1 MKTKQNKK
9 KSREFRSRLFYKNKM
24 YFIASV
30 IMTIVMSFLNLM
42 ISWLIQQIMDS
53 MANQNMQSVVRCA
66 WIAASVVIAY
76 TVANAVYRAV
86 YPRFLQRAM
95 QQYRDYAF
103 SRLTQKSLRSFSK
116 EGTALYVS
124 ALTNDCTSIENNYLA
139 ATFTLIELLFCF
151 LGALIMMLYYSP
163 VMLVLAVA
171 LSFLPVAVSMTAGN
185 RLTEQEKE
193 ISKKNERFVSIVNEL
208 LSGFPVIKS
217 FRAEA
222 QASRLFSQ
230 RNEQAEEAKKNKRR
244 TEQLI
249 SLLANDAGIIAQM
262 GIFLAGAWL
271 AISGKGVTAGVV
283 IVFVQL
289 MNYILNPI
297 SQVPLLWS
305 NRKAAIA
312 LMEKL
317 SDALSENVREEGRE
331 KLNGFSEKI
340 EVKDLTYGYEPESPV
355 LKDLDV
361 QFDAGKSYAIVG
373 GSGSGKSTLLNLLMG
388 SSSNYQGEIC
398 IDGVSIKNIESES
411 LYQLM
416 TSVQQNVF
424 VFNDTIRNN
433 VTMFHEFPDKEVTL
447 ALERS
452 GLSEFIEKRGEDFV
466 CGENGAN
473 LSGGERQ
480 RISIARALLRK
491 SPILLVDEATAA
503 LDAATARAVSF
514 SILNLV
520 GMTRIVVTHRLEE
533 AILRRYDKIL
543 VMKNGTICEQE
554 ISIRLCSR
562 KDNFILCFRL
572 RTEEDNSWCYSSW
585 ISQYLQ
591 QHEGEWISRAGHL
604 EQVFSK

>member
-1 MKTKQNKK
+1 MKQNKK
-9 KSREFRSRLFYKNKM
+9 KSREFKRRLFYKNKM
-24 YFIASV
+24 CFIASV

-95 QQYRDYAF
+95 QQYRDYTF

-217 FRAEA
+217 FRAET

-340 EVKDLTYGYEPESPV
+340 EVKDLTYGYEPESHV
-355 LKDLDV
+355 LKDMDA

-452 GLSEFIEKRGEDFV
+452 GLSEFIEKRGEEFV

-543 VMKNGTICEQE
+543 VMKNGTICEQG
-554 ISIRLCSR
+554 
-562 KDNFILCFRL
+562 NFDTLMQQKGQF
-572 RTEEDNSWCYSSW
+572 YSLFQ
-585 ISQYLQ
+585 IA
-591 QHEGEWISRAGHL
+591 H
-604 EQVFSK
+604 

>member
-9 KSREFRSRLFYKNKM
+9 KNREFIHQLYYKNRIN
-24 YFIASV
+24 FIV
-30 IMTIVMSFLNLM
+30 TIILTIAMSSLNLM
-42 ISWLIQQIMDS
+42 ISWLIQQIMDCT
-53 MANQNMQSVVRCA
+53 ANQDMQALVRSA
-66 WIAASVVIAY
+66 WIVIIVVVIY
-76 TVANAVYRAV
+76 TIANVMYRAV

-217 FRAEA
+217 FRAET

-452 GLSEFIEKRGEDFV
+452 GLSEFIEKRGEEFV

-533 AILRRYDKIL
+533 AILRHYDKIL
-543 VMKNGTICEQE
+543 VMKNGTICEQG
-554 ISIRLCSR
+554 
-562 KDNFILCFRL
+562 NFDTLMQQKGQF
-572 RTEEDNSWCYSSW
+572 YSLFQ
-585 ISQYLQ
+585 IA
-591 QHEGEWISRAGHL
+591 H
-604 EQVFSK
+604 

>member
-1 MKTKQNKK
+1 MKQNKK
-9 KSREFRSRLFYKNKM
+9 KSREFKRRLFYKNKM
-24 YFIASV
+24 CFIASV

-95 QQYRDYAF
+95 QQYRDYTF

-217 FRAEA
+217 FRAET

-271 AISGKGVTAGVV
+271 AISNKGVTAGVV

-331 KLNGFSEKI
+331 KLNVFSEKI

-398 IDGVSIKNIESES
+398 IDSVSIKNIESES

-433 VTMFHEFPDKEVTL
+433 VTMFHEFSDKEVTL

-491 SPILLVDEATAA
+491 SPIILVDEATAA

-543 VMKNGTICEQE
+543 VMKNGTICEQG
-554 ISIRLCSR
+554 
-562 KDNFILCFRL
+562 NFDTLMQQKGQF
-572 RTEEDNSWCYSSW
+572 YSLFQ
-585 ISQYLQ
+585 IA
-591 QHEGEWISRAGHL
+591 H
-604 EQVFSK
+604 

>member
-1 MKTKQNKK
+1 MKQNKK
-9 KSREFRSRLFYKNKM
+9 KSREFKRRLFYKNKM
-24 YFIASV
+24 CFIASV

-139 ATFTLIELLFCF
+139 ATFTLIEFLFCF

-217 FRAEA
+217 FRAET

-244 TEQLI
+244 TEQMI

-452 GLSEFIEKRGEDFV
+452 GLSEFIEKRGEEFV

-543 VMKNGTICEQE
+543 VMKNGTICEQG
-554 ISIRLCSR
+554 
-562 KDNFILCFRL
+562 NFDTLMQQKGQF
-572 RTEEDNSWCYSSW
+572 YSLFQ
-585 ISQYLQ
+585 IA
-591 QHEGEWISRAGHL
+591 H
-604 EQVFSK
+604 

>member
-9 KSREFRSRLFYKNKM
+9 KSREFTHQLYYKNRIN
-24 YFIASV
+24 FIV
-30 IMTIVMSFLNLM
+30 TIILTIAMSSINLM

-76 TVANAVYRAV
+76 TVANAIYRAV

-217 FRAEA
+217 FRAET

-249 SLLANDAGIIAQM
+249 SLLANDVGIIAQM

-317 SDALSENVREEGRE
+317 SDALSENLREEGRE

-373 GSGSGKSTLLNLLMG
+373 GSGSGKSTFLNLLMG

-452 GLSEFIEKRGEDFV
+452 GLSEFIEKRGEEFV

-543 VMKNGTICEQE
+543 VMKNGTICEQG
-554 ISIRLCSR
+554 
-562 KDNFILCFRL
+562 NFDTLMQQKGQF
-572 RTEEDNSWCYSSW
+572 YSLFQ
-585 ISQYLQ
+585 IA
-591 QHEGEWISRAGHL
+591 H
-604 EQVFSK
+604 

>member
-9 KSREFRSRLFYKNKM
+9 KNREFIHQLYYKNRIN
-24 YFIASV
+24 FIV
-30 IMTIVMSFLNLM
+30 TIILTIAMSSLNLM
-42 ISWLIQQIMDS
+42 ISWLIQQIMDCT
-53 MANQNMQSVVRCA
+53 ANQDMQALVRSA
-66 WIAASVVIAY
+66 WIVIIVVVIY
-76 TVANAVYRAV
+76 TIANVMYRAV

-217 FRAEA
+217 FRAET

-340 EVKDLTYGYEPESPV
+340 EVKDLTYGYEPESHV

-416 TSVQQNVF
+416 TLVQQNVF

-543 VMKNGTICEQE
+543 VMKNGTICEQGKFDT
-554 ISIRLCSR
+554 LMQQ
-562 KDNFILCFRL
+562 KGQF
-572 RTEEDNSWCYSSW
+572 YSLFQ
-585 ISQYLQ
+585 IA
-591 QHEGEWISRAGHL
+591 H
-604 EQVFSK
+604 

>member
-1 MKTKQNKK
+1 MKQNKK

-30 IMTIVMSFLNLM
+30 IMTIFMSFLNLM

-53 MANQNMQSVVRCA
+53 MANQNMQAVVRCA

-76 TVANAVYRAV
+76 TVANAVHRAV

-103 SRLTQKSLRSFSK
+103 LRLTQKSLRSFSK

-171 LSFLPVAVSMTAGN
+171 LSFLPVAVSMKAGN

-217 FRAEA
+217 FRAET

-271 AISGKGVTAGVV
+271 AISGKGVTVGVV

-331 KLNGFSEKI
+331 RLNGFSEKI
-340 EVKDLTYGYEPESPV
+340 EVKDLTYGYEPESHV

-543 VMKNGTICEQE
+543 VMKNGTICEQG
-554 ISIRLCSR
+554 
-562 KDNFILCFRL
+562 NFDTLMQQKGQF
-572 RTEEDNSWCYSSW
+572 YSLFQ
-585 ISQYLQ
+585 IA
-591 QHEGEWISRAGHL
+591 H
-604 EQVFSK
+604 

>member
-9 KSREFRSRLFYKNKM
+9 KNREFIHQLYYKNRIN
-24 YFIASV
+24 FIV
-30 IMTIVMSFLNLM
+30 TIILTIAMSSLNLM
-42 ISWLIQQIMDS
+42 ISWLIQQIVDCT
-53 MANQNMQSVVRCA
+53 ANQDMQALVRSA
-66 WIAASVVIAY
+66 WIVIIVVVIY
-76 TVANAVYRAV
+76 TIANVMYRAV

-217 FRAEA
+217 FRAET

-340 EVKDLTYGYEPESPV
+340 EVKDLTYGYEPESHV
-355 LKDLDV
+355 LKDMDA

-543 VMKNGTICEQE
+543 VMKNGTICEQG
-554 ISIRLCSR
+554 
-562 KDNFILCFRL
+562 NFDTLMQQKGQF
-572 RTEEDNSWCYSSW
+572 YSLFQ
-585 ISQYLQ
+585 IA
-591 QHEGEWISRAGHL
+591 H
-604 EQVFSK
+604 

>member
-1 MKTKQNKK
+1 MKQNKK
-9 KSREFRSRLFYKNKM
+9 KSREFKRRLFYKNKM
-24 YFIASV
+24 CFIASV

-95 QQYRDYAF
+95 QQYRDYTF

-208 LSGFPVIKS
+208 LSGFTVIKS
-217 FRAEA
+217 FRAET
-222 QASRLFSQ
+222 QASHLFSQ

-340 EVKDLTYGYEPESPV
+340 EVKDLTYGYEPESHV

-543 VMKNGTICEQE
+543 VMKNGTICEQG
-554 ISIRLCSR
+554 
-562 KDNFILCFRL
+562 NFDTLMQQKGQF
-572 RTEEDNSWCYSSW
+572 YSLFQ
-585 ISQYLQ
+585 I
-591 QHEGEWISRAGHL
+591 GH
-604 EQVFSK
+604 

>member
-9 KSREFRSRLFYKNKM
+9 KSREFTHQLYYKNRIN
-24 YFIASV
+24 FIV
-30 IMTIVMSFLNLM
+30 TIILTIAMSSINLM

-76 TVANAVYRAV
+76 TVSNAVYRAV

-217 FRAEA
+217 FRAET

-543 VMKNGTICEQE
+543 VMKNGTICEQGKFDT
-554 ISIRLCSR
+554 LMQQ
-562 KDNFILCFRL
+562 KGQF
-572 RTEEDNSWCYSSW
+572 YSLFQ
-585 ISQYLQ
+585 IA
-591 QHEGEWISRAGHL
+591 H
-604 EQVFSK
+604 

>member
-9 KSREFRSRLFYKNKM
+9 KNREFIHQLYYKNRIN
-24 YFIASV
+24 FIVA
-30 IMTIVMSFLNLM
+30 IILTIAMSSLNLM
-42 ISWLIQQIMDS
+42 ISWLIQQIMDCT
-53 MANQNMQSVVRCA
+53 ANQDMQALVRSA

-271 AISGKGVTAGVV
+271 AISSKGVTAGVV

-340 EVKDLTYGYEPESPV
+340 EVKDLTYGYEPESHV

-452 GLSEFIEKRGEDFV
+452 GLSELIEKRGEDFV

-543 VMKNGTICEQE
+543 VMKNGTICEQG
-554 ISIRLCSR
+554 
-562 KDNFILCFRL
+562 NFDTLMQQKGQF
-572 RTEEDNSWCYSSW
+572 YSLFQ
-585 ISQYLQ
+585 IA
-591 QHEGEWISRAGHL
+591 H
-604 EQVFSK
+604 

>member
-1 MKTKQNKK
+1 MKQNKK
-9 KSREFRSRLFYKNKM
+9 KSREFKRRLFYKNKM
-24 YFIASV
+24 CFIASV

-95 QQYRDYAF
+95 QQYCDYAF

-139 ATFTLIELLFCF
+139 ATFTLIEFLFCF

-217 FRAEA
+217 FRAET

-340 EVKDLTYGYEPESPV
+340 EVKDLTYGYEPESHV

-466 CGENGAN
+466 CGENGSN

-514 SILNLV
+514 SILNLI

-533 AILRRYDKIL
+533 AILRRYDKIF
-543 VMKNGTICEQE
+543 VMKNGTICEQG
-554 ISIRLCSR
+554 
-562 KDNFILCFRL
+562 NFDTLMQQKGQF
-572 RTEEDNSWCYSSW
+572 YSLFQ
-585 ISQYLQ
+585 IA
-591 QHEGEWISRAGHL
+591 H
-604 EQVFSK
+604 

>member
-9 KSREFRSRLFYKNKM
+9 KNREFIHQLYYKNRIN
-24 YFIASV
+24 FIV
-30 IMTIVMSFLNLM
+30 TIILTIAMSSLNLM
-42 ISWLIQQIMDS
+42 ISWLIQQIMDCT
-53 MANQNMQSVVRCA
+53 ANQDMQALVRSA
-66 WIAASVVIAY
+66 WIVIIVVVIY
-76 TVANAVYRAV
+76 TIANVMYRAV

-116 EGTALYVS
+116 EGPALYVS

-217 FRAEA
+217 FRAET

-452 GLSEFIEKRGEDFV
+452 GLSEFIEKRGEEFV

-543 VMKNGTICEQE
+543 VMKNGTICEQG
-554 ISIRLCSR
+554 
-562 KDNFILCFRL
+562 NFDTLMQQKGQF
-572 RTEEDNSWCYSSW
+572 YSLFQ
-585 ISQYLQ
+585 IA
-591 QHEGEWISRAGHL
+591 H
-604 EQVFSK
+604 

>member
-9 KSREFRSRLFYKNKM
+9 KNREFIHQLYYKNRIN
-24 YFIASV
+24 FIVA
-30 IMTIVMSFLNLM
+30 IILTIAMSSLNLM
-42 ISWLIQQIMDS
+42 ISWLIQQIMDCT
-53 MANQNMQSVVRCA
+53 ANQDMQALVRSA

-116 EGTALYVS
+116 EETALYVS

-139 ATFTLIELLFCF
+139 ATFILIELLFCF

-217 FRAEA
+217 FRAET

-271 AISGKGVTAGVV
+271 AISSKGVTAGVV

-289 MNYILNPI
+289 MNYVLNPI

-452 GLSEFIEKRGEDFV
+452 GLSEFIEKHGEEFV

-543 VMKNGTICEQE
+543 VMKNGTICEQG
-554 ISIRLCSR
+554 
-562 KDNFILCFRL
+562 NFDTLMQQKGQF
-572 RTEEDNSWCYSSW
+572 YSLFQ
-585 ISQYLQ
+585 IA
-591 QHEGEWISRAGHL
+591 H
-604 EQVFSK
+604 

>member
-9 KSREFRSRLFYKNKM
+9 KNREFIHQLYYKNRIN
-24 YFIASV
+24 FIVA
-30 IMTIVMSFLNLM
+30 IILTIAMSSLNLM
-42 ISWLIQQIMDS
+42 ISWLIQQIMDCT
-53 MANQNMQSVVRCA
+53 ANQDMQALVRSA

-139 ATFTLIELLFCF
+139 STFTLIELLFCF

-217 FRAEA
+217 FRAET

-340 EVKDLTYGYEPESPV
+340 EVKDLTYGYEPESHV

-433 VTMFHEFPDKEVTL
+433 VTMFHEFSDKEVTL

-452 GLSEFIEKRGEDFV
+452 GLSELIEKRGEDFV

-543 VMKNGTICEQE
+543 VMKNGTICEQG
-554 ISIRLCSR
+554 
-562 KDNFILCFRL
+562 NFDTLMQQKGQF
-572 RTEEDNSWCYSSW
+572 YSLFQ
-585 ISQYLQ
+585 IA
-591 QHEGEWISRAGHL
+591 H
-604 EQVFSK
+604 

>member
-1 MKTKQNKK
+1 MKQNKK
-9 KSREFRSRLFYKNKM
+9 KSREFRRRLFYKNKIC
-24 YFIASV
+24 FIASV

-53 MANQNMQSVVRCA
+53 MANQNMQSAVRCA
-66 WIAASVVIAY
+66 WIAVSVVIAY

-139 ATFTLIELLFCF
+139 ATFTLIEFLFCF

-217 FRAEA
+217 FRAET

-340 EVKDLTYGYEPESPV
+340 EVKDLTYGYEPESHV

-361 QFDAGKSYAIVG
+361 QFDEGKSYAIVG

-543 VMKNGTICEQE
+543 VMKNGTICEQG
-554 ISIRLCSR
+554 
-562 KDNFILCFRL
+562 NFDTLMQQKGQF
-572 RTEEDNSWCYSSW
+572 YSLFQ
-585 ISQYLQ
+585 IA
-591 QHEGEWISRAGHL
+591 H
-604 EQVFSK
+604 

>member
-9 KSREFRSRLFYKNKM
+9 KNREFIHQLYYKNRIN
-24 YFIASV
+24 FIV
-30 IMTIVMSFLNLM
+30 TIILTIAMSSLNLM
-42 ISWLIQQIMDS
+42 ISWLIQQIMDCT
-53 MANQNMQSVVRCA
+53 ANQDMQALVRSA
-66 WIAASVVIAY
+66 WIVIIVVVIY
-76 TVANAVYRAV
+76 TIANVMYRAV

-217 FRAEA
+217 FRAET

-262 GIFLAGAWL
+262 EIFLAGAWL

-543 VMKNGTICEQE
+543 VMKNGTICEQG
-554 ISIRLCSR
+554 
-562 KDNFILCFRL
+562 NFDTLMQQKGQF
-572 RTEEDNSWCYSSW
+572 YSLFQ
-585 ISQYLQ
+585 IA
-591 QHEGEWISRAGHL
+591 H
-604 EQVFSK
+604 

>member
-1 MKTKQNKK
+1 MKQNKK

-24 YFIASV
+24 HFITSV
-30 IMTIVMSFLNLM
+30 IMTIFMSFLNLM

-53 MANQNMQSVVRCA
+53 MANQNMQAVVRCA

-217 FRAEA
+217 FRAET

-452 GLSEFIEKRGEDFV
+452 GLSEFIEKRGEEFV

-543 VMKNGTICEQE
+543 VMKNGTICEQGKFDT
-554 ISIRLCSR
+554 LMQQ
-562 KDNFILCFRL
+562 KGQF
-572 RTEEDNSWCYSSW
+572 YSLFQ
-585 ISQYLQ
+585 IA
-591 QHEGEWISRAGHL
+591 H
-604 EQVFSK
+604 

>member
-9 KSREFRSRLFYKNKM
+9 KNREFIHQLYYKNRIN
-24 YFIASV
+24 FIV
-30 IMTIVMSFLNLM
+30 TIILTIAMSSLNLM
-42 ISWLIQQIMDS
+42 ISWLIQQIMDCT
-53 MANQNMQSVVRCA
+53 ANQDMQALVRSA
-66 WIAASVVIAY
+66 WIVIIVVVIY
-76 TVANAVYRAV
+76 TIANVMYRAV

-185 RLTEQEKE
+185 RLAEQEKE
-193 ISKKNERFVSIVNEL
+193 ISKKNEHFVSIVNEL

-217 FRAEA
+217 FRAET

-398 IDGVSIKNIESES
+398 IDSVSIKNIESES

-433 VTMFHEFPDKEVTL
+433 VTMFHEFSDKEVTL

-543 VMKNGTICEQE
+543 VMKNGTICEQG
-554 ISIRLCSR
+554 
-562 KDNFILCFRL
+562 NFDTLMQQKGQF
-572 RTEEDNSWCYSSW
+572 YSLFQ
-585 ISQYLQ
+585 IA
-591 QHEGEWISRAGHL
+591 H
-604 EQVFSK
+604 

>member
-1 MKTKQNKK
+1 MKQNKK
-9 KSREFRSRLFYKNKM
+9 KSREFRRRLFYKNKM
-24 YFIASV
+24 CFIASV

-42 ISWLIQQIMDS
+42 ISWLIQQIMDCT
-53 MANQNMQSVVRCA
+53 ANQDMQALVRSA
-66 WIAASVVIAY
+66 WIVIIVVVIY
-76 TVANAVYRAV
+76 TIANVMYRAV

-95 QQYRDYAF
+95 QQYRDYTF

-185 RLTEQEKE
+185 RLAEQEKE
-193 ISKKNERFVSIVNEL
+193 ISKRNEHFVSIVNEL

-217 FRAEA
+217 FRAET
-222 QASRLFSQ
+222 QASRLFSK

-244 TEQLI
+244 TEQMI

-433 VTMFHEFPDKEVTL
+433 VTMFHEFPDKEVIL

-543 VMKNGTICEQE
+543 VMKNGTICEQG
-554 ISIRLCSR
+554 
-562 KDNFILCFRL
+562 NFDTLMQQKGQF
-572 RTEEDNSWCYSSW
+572 YSLFQ
-585 ISQYLQ
+585 IA
-591 QHEGEWISRAGHL
+591 H
-604 EQVFSK
+604 

>member
-9 KSREFRSRLFYKNKM
+9 KSREFIHRLYYKNRIN
-24 YFIASV
+24 FIV
-30 IMTIVMSFLNLM
+30 TIILTIAMSSLNLM
-42 ISWLIQQIMDS
+42 ISWLIQQIMDCT
-53 MANQNMQSVVRCA
+53 ANQDMQALVRSA
-66 WIAASVVIAY
+66 WIVIIVVVIY
-76 TVANAVYRAV
+76 TIANVMYRAV

-163 VMLVLAVA
+163 MMLVLAVA

-217 FRAEA
+217 FRAET

-271 AISGKGVTAGVV
+271 AISSKGVTAGVV

-289 MNYILNPI
+289 MNYVLNPI

-452 GLSEFIEKRGEDFV
+452 GLSEFIEKHGEEFV

-543 VMKNGTICEQE
+543 VMKNGTICEQG
-554 ISIRLCSR
+554 
-562 KDNFILCFRL
+562 NFDTLMQQKGQF
-572 RTEEDNSWCYSSW
+572 YSLFQ
-585 ISQYLQ
+585 IA
-591 QHEGEWISRAGHL
+591 H
-604 EQVFSK
+604 

>member
-9 KSREFRSRLFYKNKM
+9 KNREFIHQLYYKNRIN
-24 YFIASV
+24 FIV
-30 IMTIVMSFLNLM
+30 TIILTIAMSSLNLM
-42 ISWLIQQIMDS
+42 ISWLIQQIMDCT
-53 MANQNMQSVVRCA
+53 ANQDMQALVRSA
-66 WIAASVVIAY
+66 WIVIIVVVIY
-76 TVANAVYRAV
+76 TIANVMYRAV

-193 ISKKNERFVSIVNEL
+193 ISKKNELFVSIVNEL

-217 FRAEA
+217 FRAET

-452 GLSEFIEKRGEDFV
+452 GLSEFIEKRGEEFV

-543 VMKNGTICEQE
+543 VMKNGTICEQG
-554 ISIRLCSR
+554 
-562 KDNFILCFRL
+562 NFDTLMQQKGQF
-572 RTEEDNSWCYSSW
+572 YSLFQ
-585 ISQYLQ
+585 IA
-591 QHEGEWISRAGHL
+591 H
-604 EQVFSK
+604 

>member
-9 KSREFRSRLFYKNKM
+9 KSREFIHQLYYKNRM
-24 YFIASV
+24 NFIV
-30 IMTIVMSFLNLM
+30 TIILTIAMSSLNLM

-53 MANQNMQSVVRCA
+53 MANQNMQAVVRCA

-217 FRAEA
+217 FRAET

-271 AISGKGVTAGVV
+271 AISNKGVTAGVV

-331 KLNGFSEKI
+331 KLNVFSEKI

-398 IDGVSIKNIESES
+398 IDSVSIKNIESES

-433 VTMFHEFPDKEVTL
+433 VTMFHEFSDKEVTL

-491 SPILLVDEATAA
+491 SPIILVDEATAA

-520 GMTRIVVTHRLEE
+520 VMTRIVVTHRLEE

-543 VMKNGTICEQE
+543 VMKNGTICEQG
-554 ISIRLCSR
+554 
-562 KDNFILCFRL
+562 NFDTLMQQKGQF
-572 RTEEDNSWCYSSW
+572 YSLFQ
-585 ISQYLQ
+585 IA
-591 QHEGEWISRAGHL
+591 H
-604 EQVFSK
+604 

>member
-1 MKTKQNKK
+1 MKTTQNKK
-9 KSREFRSRLFYKNKM
+9 KSREFTHQLYYKNRM
-24 YFIASV
+24 NFIAA
-30 IMTIVMSFLNLM
+30 IILTIAMSSLNLM
-42 ISWLIQQIMDS
+42 ISWLIQQIMDCT
-53 MANQNMQSVVRCA
+53 ANQDMQALVHSA
-66 WIAASVVIAY
+66 WIVVIVVLIY
-76 TVANAVYRAV
+76 TIANVLYRAI
-86 YPRFLQRAM
+86 YPKFLKRAM

-103 SRLTQKSLRSFSK
+103 ARLTQKNLRSFSK

-124 ALTNDCTSIENNYLA
+124 ALTNDCTSIENNYLV

-151 LGALIMMLYYSP
+151 SGALIMMLYYSP
-163 VMLVLAVA
+163 VMLMIAVI
-171 LSFLPVAVSMTAGN
+171 LSFLPVVVSMAAGT

-193 ISKKNERFVSIVNEL
+193 ISTKNERFVSIVNEL

-217 FRAEA
+217 FRAET
-222 QASRLFSQ
+222 QAARLFSQ
-230 RNEQAEEAKKNKRR
+230 RNDQVEEAKQNKRR

-271 AISGKGVTAGVV
+271 AITGKGVTAGVV

-305 NRKAAIA
+305 NRKAAVA

-317 SDALSENVREEGRE
+317 SDALSENVREEGKE
-331 KLNGFSEKI
+331 TLTDFSDKI
-340 EVKDLTYGYEPESPV
+340 EVTDLTYGYEPENPV
-355 LKDLDV
+355 LNDLDV
-361 QFDAGKSYAIVG
+361 QLDAGKSYAIVG

-388 SSSNYQGEIC
+388 SSSDYQGEIC

-433 VTMFHEFPDKEVTL
+433 VTMFHEFPDAEVAL
-447 ALERS
+447 ALKRS
-452 GLSEFIEKRGEDFV
+452 GLSEFIAQRGESFV

-503 LDAATARAVSF
+503 LDAATARAVSS
-514 SILNLV
+514 SILDLS

-533 AILRRYDKIL
+533 AILRRYDQIL
-543 VMKNGTICEQE
+543 VMKNGTICEQG
-554 ISIRLCSR
+554 
-562 KDNFILCFRL
+562 NFDELMKRNGQF
-572 RTEEDNSWCYSSW
+572 YSLFQ
-585 ISQYLQ
+585 IA
-591 QHEGEWISRAGHL
+591 H
-604 EQVFSK
+604 

>member
-1 MKTKQNKK
+1 MKQNKK
-9 KSREFRSRLFYKNKM
+9 KSREFRCRLFYKNKM
-24 YFIASV
+24 CFIASV

-53 MANQNMQSVVRCA
+53 MANQNMQSAVRCA

-171 LSFLPVAVSMTAGN
+171 LSFLPVAVSMKAGN

-271 AISGKGVTAGVV
+271 AISNKGVTAGVV

-340 EVKDLTYGYEPESPV
+340 EVKDLTYGYEPESHV

-543 VMKNGTICEQE
+543 VMKNGTICEQG
-554 ISIRLCSR
+554 
-562 KDNFILCFRL
+562 NFDTLMQQKGQF
-572 RTEEDNSWCYSSW
+572 YSLFQ
-585 ISQYLQ
+585 IA
-591 QHEGEWISRAGHL
+591 H
-604 EQVFSK
+604 

>member
-9 KSREFRSRLFYKNKM
+9 KSREFIHQLYYKNRM
-24 YFIASV
+24 NFIV
-30 IMTIVMSFLNLM
+30 TIILTIAMSSLNLM

-53 MANQNMQSVVRCA
+53 MANQNMQAVVRCA

-151 LGALIMMLYYSP
+151 WGALIMMLYYSP

-171 LSFLPVAVSMTAGN
+171 LSFLPVAVSMKAGN

-230 RNEQAEEAKKNKRR
+230 RNEQAEEAKKNKSR

-271 AISGKGVTAGVV
+271 AISNKGVTAGVV

-331 KLNGFSEKI
+331 KLNVFSEKI

-398 IDGVSIKNIESES
+398 IDSVSIKNIESES

-433 VTMFHEFPDKEVTL
+433 VTMFHEFSDKEVTL

-491 SPILLVDEATAA
+491 SPIILVDEATAA

-543 VMKNGTICEQE
+543 VMKNGTICEQG
-554 ISIRLCSR
+554 
-562 KDNFILCFRL
+562 NFDTLMQQKGQF
-572 RTEEDNSWCYSSW
+572 YSLFQ
-585 ISQYLQ
+585 IA
-591 QHEGEWISRAGHL
+591 H
-604 EQVFSK
+604 

>member
-9 KSREFRSRLFYKNKM
+9 KNREFIHQLYYKNRIN
-24 YFIASV
+24 FIV
-30 IMTIVMSFLNLM
+30 TIILTIAMSSLNLM
-42 ISWLIQQIMDS
+42 ISWLIQQIMDCT
-53 MANQNMQSVVRCA
+53 ANQDMQALVRSA
-66 WIAASVVIAY
+66 WIVIIVVVIY
-76 TVANAVYRAV
+76 TIANVMYRAV

-217 FRAEA
+217 FRAET

-452 GLSEFIEKRGEDFV
+452 DLSEFIEKRGEEFV

-543 VMKNGTICEQE
+543 VMKNGTICEQGKFDT
-554 ISIRLCSR
+554 LMQQ
-562 KDNFILCFRL
+562 KGQF
-572 RTEEDNSWCYSSW
+572 YSLFQ
-585 ISQYLQ
+585 IA
-591 QHEGEWISRAGHL
+591 H
-604 EQVFSK
+604 

>member
-1 MKTKQNKK
+1 MKQNKK
-9 KSREFRSRLFYKNKM
+9 KSREFKRRLFYKNKIC
-24 YFIASV
+24 FIASV

-95 QQYRDYAF
+95 QQYRDYTF

-124 ALTNDCTSIENNYLA
+124 ALTNDCTSIENNYLT

-217 FRAEA
+217 FRAET
-222 QASRLFSQ
+222 QASHLFSQ

-543 VMKNGTICEQE
+543 VMKNGTICEQG
-554 ISIRLCSR
+554 
-562 KDNFILCFRL
+562 NFDTLMQQKGQF
-572 RTEEDNSWCYSSW
+572 YSLFQ
-585 ISQYLQ
+585 IA
-591 QHEGEWISRAGHL
+591 H
-604 EQVFSK
+604 

>member
-9 KSREFRSRLFYKNKM
+9 KNREFIHQLYYKNRIN
-24 YFIASV
+24 FIVA
-30 IMTIVMSFLNLM
+30 IILTIAMSSLNLM
-42 ISWLIQQIMDS
+42 ISWLIQQIMDCI
-53 MANQNMQSVVRCA
+53 ANQDMQALVRSA

-139 ATFTLIELLFCF
+139 ATFTLIEFLFCF

-217 FRAEA
+217 FRAET

-340 EVKDLTYGYEPESPV
+340 EVKDLTYGYEPESHV

-433 VTMFHEFPDKEVTL
+433 VTMFHEFSDKEVTL

-452 GLSEFIEKRGEDFV
+452 GLSELIEKRGEDFV

-543 VMKNGTICEQE
+543 VMKNGTICEQG
-554 ISIRLCSR
+554 
-562 KDNFILCFRL
+562 NFDTLMQQKGQF
-572 RTEEDNSWCYSSW
+572 YSLFQ
-585 ISQYLQ
+585 IA
-591 QHEGEWISRAGHL
+591 H
-604 EQVFSK
+604 

>member
-1 MKTKQNKK
+1 MKQNKK
-9 KSREFRSRLFYKNKM
+9 KSREFRRRLFYKNKM
-24 YFIASV
+24 CFIASV

-53 MANQNMQSVVRCA
+53 MANQNMQSAVRCA

-139 ATFTLIELLFCF
+139 ATFTLIEFLFCF

-217 FRAEA
+217 FRAET

-262 GIFLAGAWL
+262 GIFLAGARL
-271 AISGKGVTAGVV
+271 AISNKGVTAGVV

-340 EVKDLTYGYEPESPV
+340 EVKDLTYGYEPESHV

-388 SSSNYQGEIC
+388 SSSNYRGEIC

-424 VFNDTIRNN
+424 IFNDTIRNN
-433 VTMFHEFPDKEVTL
+433 VTMFHEFPDREVTL

-543 VMKNGTICEQE
+543 VMKNGTICEQG
-554 ISIRLCSR
+554 
-562 KDNFILCFRL
+562 NFDTLMQQKGQF
-572 RTEEDNSWCYSSW
+572 YSLFQ
-585 ISQYLQ
+585 IA
-591 QHEGEWISRAGHL
+591 H
-604 EQVFSK
+604 

>member
-9 KSREFRSRLFYKNKM
+9 KNREFIHQLYYKNRIN
-24 YFIASV
+24 FIVA
-30 IMTIVMSFLNLM
+30 IILTIAMSSLNLM
-42 ISWLIQQIMDS
+42 ISWLIQQIMDCT
-53 MANQNMQSVVRCA
+53 ANQDMQALVRSA

-139 ATFTLIELLFCF
+139 ATFTIIELLFCF

-193 ISKKNERFVSIVNEL
+193 ISEKNERFVSIVNEL

-217 FRAEA
+217 FRAET

-340 EVKDLTYGYEPESPV
+340 EVKDLTYGYEPESHV

-433 VTMFHEFPDKEVTL
+433 VTMFHEFSDKEVAL

-543 VMKNGTICEQE
+543 VMKNGTICEQG
-554 ISIRLCSR
+554 
-562 KDNFILCFRL
+562 NFDTLMQQKGQF
-572 RTEEDNSWCYSSW
+572 YSLFQ
-585 ISQYLQ
+585 IA
-591 QHEGEWISRAGHL
+591 H
-604 EQVFSK
+604 

>member
-1 MKTKQNKK
+1 MKQNKK
-9 KSREFRSRLFYKNKM
+9 KSREFKRRLFYKNKM
-24 YFIASV
+24 CFIASV

-139 ATFTLIELLFCF
+139 ATFTLIEFLFCF

-271 AISGKGVTAGVV
+271 AISNKGVTAGVV

-331 KLNGFSEKI
+331 KLNVFSEKI

-398 IDGVSIKNIESES
+398 IDSVSIKNIESES

-433 VTMFHEFPDKEVTL
+433 VTMFHEFSDKEVTL

-491 SPILLVDEATAA
+491 SPIILVDEATAA

-533 AILRRYDKIL
+533 AILRHYDKIL
-543 VMKNGTICEQE
+543 VMKNGTICEQG
-554 ISIRLCSR
+554 
-562 KDNFILCFRL
+562 NFDTLMQQKGQF
-572 RTEEDNSWCYSSW
+572 YSLFQ
-585 ISQYLQ
+585 IA
-591 QHEGEWISRAGHL
+591 H
-604 EQVFSK
+604 

>member
-1 MKTKQNKK
+1 MKQDKK
-9 KSREFRSRLFYKNKM
+9 KSREFKHRLFYKNKIC
-24 YFIASV
+24 FIASV

-86 YPRFLQRAM
+86 YPRFLKRAM

-193 ISKKNERFVSIVNEL
+193 ISEKNERFVSIVNEL

-217 FRAEA
+217 FRAET

-317 SDALSENVREEGRE
+317 SDALLENVREEGRE
-331 KLNGFSEKI
+331 KINGFSEKI
-340 EVKDLTYGYEPESPV
+340 EVKDLTYGYEPESHV

-433 VTMFHEFPDKEVTL
+433 VTMFHEFSDKEVTL

-452 GLSEFIEKRGEDFV
+452 GLSELIEKRGEDFV

-543 VMKNGTICEQE
+543 VMKNGTICEQG
-554 ISIRLCSR
+554 
-562 KDNFILCFRL
+562 NFDTLMQQKGQF
-572 RTEEDNSWCYSSW
+572 YSLFQ
-585 ISQYLQ
+585 IA
-591 QHEGEWISRAGHL
+591 H
-604 EQVFSK
+604 

>member
-9 KSREFRSRLFYKNKM
+9 KNREFIHQLYYKNRIN
-24 YFIASV
+24 FIV
-30 IMTIVMSFLNLM
+30 TIILTIAMSSLNLM
-42 ISWLIQQIMDS
+42 ISWLIQQIMDCT
-53 MANQNMQSVVRCA
+53 ANQDMQALVRSA
-66 WIAASVVIAY
+66 WIVIIVVVIY
-76 TVANAVYRAV
+76 TIANVMYRAV

-139 ATFTLIELLFCF
+139 ATFTLIEFLFCF

-163 VMLVLAVA
+163 VMLVLAVV

-217 FRAEA
+217 FRAET

-340 EVKDLTYGYEPESPV
+340 EVKDLTYGYEPESHV

-452 GLSEFIEKRGEDFV
+452 GLSEFIEKRGEEFV

-543 VMKNGTICEQE
+543 VMKNGTICEQG
-554 ISIRLCSR
+554 
-562 KDNFILCFRL
+562 NFDTLMQQKGQF
-572 RTEEDNSWCYSSW
+572 YSLFQ
-585 ISQYLQ
+585 IA
-591 QHEGEWISRAGHL
+591 H
-604 EQVFSK
+604 

>member
-1 MKTKQNKK
+1 MKQNKK
-9 KSREFRSRLFYKNKM
+9 KSREFKRRLFYKNKIC
-24 YFIASV
+24 FIASV

-95 QQYRDYAF
+95 QQYRDYTF

-124 ALTNDCTSIENNYLA
+124 ALTNDCTSIENNYLT

-217 FRAEA
+217 FRAET
-222 QASRLFSQ
+222 QASHLFSQ
-230 RNEQAEEAKKNKRR
+230 RNEQTEEAKKNKRR

-340 EVKDLTYGYEPESPV
+340 EVKDLTYGYEPESHV

-388 SSSNYQGEIC
+388 SSSNYRGEIC

-520 GMTRIVVTHRLEE
+520 GMTRIVVTHCLEE

-543 VMKNGTICEQE
+543 VMKNGTICEQG
-554 ISIRLCSR
+554 
-562 KDNFILCFRL
+562 NFDTLMQQKGQF
-572 RTEEDNSWCYSSW
+572 YSLFQ
-585 ISQYLQ
+585 IA
-591 QHEGEWISRAGHL
+591 H
-604 EQVFSK
+604 

>member
-1 MKTKQNKK
+1 MKQNKK
-9 KSREFRSRLFYKNKM
+9 KSREFKRRLFYKNKM
-24 YFIASV
+24 CFIASV

-139 ATFTLIELLFCF
+139 ATFTLIEFLFCF

-271 AISGKGVTAGVV
+271 AISNKGVTAGVV

-331 KLNGFSEKI
+331 KLNVFSEKI

-398 IDGVSIKNIESES
+398 IDSVSIKNIESES

-433 VTMFHEFPDKEVTL
+433 VTMFHEFSDKEVTL

-491 SPILLVDEATAA
+491 SPIILVDEATAA

-543 VMKNGTICEQE
+543 AMKNGTICEQG
-554 ISIRLCSR
+554 
-562 KDNFILCFRL
+562 NFDTLMQQKGQF
-572 RTEEDNSWCYSSW
+572 YSLFQ
-585 ISQYLQ
+585 IA
-591 QHEGEWISRAGHL
+591 H
-604 EQVFSK
+604 

>member
-9 KSREFRSRLFYKNKM
+9 KSREFIHQLYYKNRIN
-24 YFIASV
+24 FIV
-30 IMTIVMSFLNLM
+30 TIILTIAMSSLNLM
-42 ISWLIQQIMDS
+42 ISWLIQQIMDCT
-53 MANQNMQSVVRCA
+53 ANQDMQALVRSA
-66 WIAASVVIAY
+66 WIVIIVVVIY
-76 TVANAVYRAV
+76 TIANVMYRAV

-151 LGALIMMLYYSP
+151 WGALIMMLYYSP
-163 VMLVLAVA
+163 MMLVLAVA

-217 FRAEA
+217 FRAET

-271 AISGKGVTAGVV
+271 AISSKGVTAGVV

-289 MNYILNPI
+289 MNYVLNPI

-340 EVKDLTYGYEPESPV
+340 EVKDLTYGYEPESHV

-452 GLSEFIEKRGEDFV
+452 GLSEFIEKHGEEFV

-543 VMKNGTICEQE
+543 VMKNGTICEQG
-554 ISIRLCSR
+554 
-562 KDNFILCFRL
+562 NFDTLMQQKGQF
-572 RTEEDNSWCYSSW
+572 YSLFQ
-585 ISQYLQ
+585 IA
-591 QHEGEWISRAGHL
+591 H
-604 EQVFSK
+604 

>member
-1 MKTKQNKK
+1 MKQNKK
-9 KSREFRSRLFYKNKM
+9 KSREFKRRLFYKNKM
-24 YFIASV
+24 CFIASV

-139 ATFTLIELLFCF
+139 ATFTLIEFLFCF

-217 FRAEA
+217 FRAET

-340 EVKDLTYGYEPESPV
+340 EVKDLTYGYEPESHV

-543 VMKNGTICEQE
+543 VMKNGTICEQG
-554 ISIRLCSR
+554 
-562 KDNFILCFRL
+562 NFDTLMQQKGQF
-572 RTEEDNSWCYSSW
+572 YSLFQ
-585 ISQYLQ
+585 IA
-591 QHEGEWISRAGHL
+591 H
-604 EQVFSK
+604 

>member
-1 MKTKQNKK
+1 MKQNKK
-9 KSREFRSRLFYKNKM
+9 KSREFRHRLFYKNKIC
-24 YFIASV
+24 FIASV

-76 TVANAVYRAV
+76 TVSNAVYRAV

-95 QQYRDYAF
+95 QQYRDYTF

-185 RLTEQEKE
+185 RLAEQEKE
-193 ISKKNERFVSIVNEL
+193 ISKRNEHFVSIVNEL

-217 FRAEA
+217 FRAET
-222 QASRLFSQ
+222 QASRLFSK

-244 TEQLI
+244 TEQMI

-388 SSSNYQGEIC
+388 SSSNYRGEIC

-543 VMKNGTICEQE
+543 VMKNGTICEQG
-554 ISIRLCSR
+554 
-562 KDNFILCFRL
+562 NFDTLMQQKGQF
-572 RTEEDNSWCYSSW
+572 YSLFQ
-585 ISQYLQ
+585 IA
-591 QHEGEWISRAGHL
+591 H
-604 EQVFSK
+604 